1 MGGQRG
7 EEGHPKEGKLT
18 KRGNL
23 ATRQWSN
30 LTQFCQPGSHHAIY
44 LIQDEDDHQVDDDGG
59 GRDGHTYVRLD
70 FWIWAHRHEG
80 GGGDA
85 VDDDTEDSRAS
96 HSKLHG
102 EKNT

>member
-1 MGGQRG
+1 MWVG
-7 EEGHPKEGKLT
+7 KEGK
-18 KRGNL
+18 KDIRKKGSWPKGF

-30 LTQFCQPGSHHAIY
+30 LTQFCQPGSHHAVY
-44 LIQDEDDHQVDDDGG
+44 LVQDEDDHQVDDDGG

-85 VDDDTEDSRAS
+85 VDDDTEDGRAS